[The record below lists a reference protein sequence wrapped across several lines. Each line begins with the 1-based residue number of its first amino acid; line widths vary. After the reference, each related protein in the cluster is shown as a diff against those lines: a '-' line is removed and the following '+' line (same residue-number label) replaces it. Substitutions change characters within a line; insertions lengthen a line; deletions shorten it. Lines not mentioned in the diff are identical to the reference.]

1 MNFETRSSRRFDDS
15 YLAFRHPSGLRV
27 FLYPKQGWHSTYA
40 VIGTDYGSAD
50 VRFQRSDAES
60 PETIPAGT
68 AHFLE
73 HKLFESE
80 DQDAFERFVALG
92 ASANAYTSFEN
103 TSYLFSCTEKFEESL
118 EVLLDFVQSPYFTPE
133 NVAKEMGIIGQ
144 EIDMYEDDPQW
155 RVMFNLFGAMYHNH
169 PIREDIAGTR
179 ESIAEITPE
188 CLYHCYD
195 TFYNLNHMVLAVAGR
210 VDPER
215 VVEICDRVLRTSK
228 EVQVQ
233 RLFDPEPREIVRTYT
248 EQAMPV
254 AIPLFELGF
263 KCDGS
268 LKRDEKFSAAA
279 DVLLEILA
287 SDASPLFKRLTDAGV
302 ISEAS
307 FGYEFFEGSGFAM
320 TLFSG
325 ESNDPK
331 RAAEIIVEELERY
344 KREGIP
350 AEDFERARRCVYGS
364 NISAFNSVENIATT
378 LMMFSFKN
386 FELFRYIDAVADLTL
401 EDVTAC
407 MEQILNPDCRT
418 LSVISPLPEEESEV
432 QS

>member
-1 MNFETRSSRRFDDS
+1 MNFETKTSLRFDDS
-15 YLAFRHPSGLRV
+15 YVTFRHPSGLRV
-27 FLYPKQGWHSTYA
+27 FVYPKQGWHSTYA

-50 VRFQRSDAES
+50 VRFQRSDADA

-80 DQDAFERFVALG
+80 DQDAFERFAALG

-103 TSYLFSCTEKFEESL
+103 TSYLFSCTENFEQSL
-118 EVLLDFVQSPYFTPE
+118 EVLLDFVQSPYFTDE
-133 NVAKEMGIIGQ
+133 NVQKEMGIIGQ

-155 RVMFNLFGAMYHNH
+155 RVMFNLFGAMYHKH

-179 ESIAEITPE
+179 ESIAQITSA

-195 TFYNLNHMVLAVAGR
+195 TFYNLNHMVLAVAGQ
-210 VDPER
+210 VDPAQ
-215 VVEICDRVLRTSK
+215 VATICDRVLRTSP
-228 EVQVQ
+228 EVQVR
-233 RLFDPEPREIVRTYT
+233 RLQEDEPWDVVRPYT
-248 EQAMPV
+248 QQEMPV

-263 KCDGS
+263 KCDGT

-287 SDASPLFKRLTDAGV
+287 SDASPLFKKLTDAGV

-331 RAAEIIVEELERY
+331 RAAKMIVEEIERY
-344 KREGIP
+344 AREGISP
-350 AEDFERARRCVYGS
+350 EDFERARRCVYGS
-364 NISAFNSVENIATT
+364 NISAFNSVESIATT

-386 FELFRYIDAVADLTL
+386 FELFRYIDAVAELTL
-401 EDVTAC
+401 EDVLAC
-407 MEQILNPDCRT
+407 MKQILNPDRRV
-418 LSVISPLPEEESEV
+418 LSVICPLPEESEA